1 MFLSASTS
9 HRTTEII
16 RRLDNLLRIGEIK
29 EIDYS
34 TARCRIKSGGL
45 VSDWLPWLT
54 LRAGQTRTW
63 NPPTIGEHVVIL
75 SLSGELN
82 SAIVLLGLNSP
93 TFAAPSHDKNET
105 VTDYPDG
112 ARIVYNHKIS
122 VLHVS
127 GIKTATIQ
135 AQKQVTINCPN
146 TLINGNVSINGELIL
161 NGAMTQQGGS
171 LTSNGIIFAQHTHSG
186 IKTGEERTGS
196 PQ

>member
-1 MFLSASTS
+1 MFLSTSTS

-34 TARCRIKSGGL
+34 TGRCRIKSGGL

-93 TFAAPSHDKNET
+93 TFAAPSHNKNET

-112 ARIVYNHKIS
+112 ARIVYNHKTS
-122 VLHVS
+122 ALHIS
-127 GIKTATIQ
+127 GIKVATIQ
-135 AQKQVTINCPN
+135 AQNQVIINCPN
-146 TLINGNVSINGELIL
+146 TLINGEVTINGGLII
-161 NGAMTQQGGS
+161 NGAMTQQDGS

-186 IKTGEERTGS
+186 IKTGEERTGL